1 MTKYIKYSL
10 VIISLL
16 LALFFFANLTYESYD
31 VSSISSTKNYQ
42 YKKLHSRDGIGKFY
56 LGREIAK
63 VMGHQEMLWLE
74 RPGREREESPQQV
87 VENLDLRPQDVV
99 ADIGAGT
106 GYFSFRIAKLVPQGK
121 VYAADIQPEM
131 LNVIEFIK
139 KEDKVDNV
147 TAVLG
152 EERSPNLPN
161 ESIDLALMVD
171 TYHELAYPQE
181 MMEEIVK
188 SLKPKGRVVLGEYRR
203 ENPLIQIKALHKM
216 TENQV
221 KKEMENV
228 DLVWQKTEEFLPQQH
243 LLFFSKVLN
252 KPTAIWI
259 INSIIRTQS
268 C

>member
-1 MTKYIKYSL
+1 MKYIKYSL

-16 LALFFFANLTYESYD
+16 AVLLFLTDLTYENSSIY
-31 VSSISSTKNYQ
+31 SISSAGNYQ

-121 VYAADIQPEM
+121 VYAADIQQEM
-131 LNVIEFIK
+131 LNVIEFLK
-139 KEDKVDNV
+139 QEDKVENV
-147 TAVLG
+147 TTILG
-152 EERSPNLPN
+152 EEKSPNLPN

-188 SLKPKGRVVLGEYRR
+188 SLKPKGRVVLVEYRW

-221 KKEMENV
+221 KKEMQNV
-228 DLVWQKTEEFLPQQH
+228 GLVWQKTEEFLPQQH
-243 LLFFSKVLN
+243 LLFFQKF
-252 KPTAIWI
+252 
-259 INSIIRTQS
+259 
-268 C
+268 